1 MTTLPL
7 LYTDLIALAIA
18 LFLSGFTIG
27 MLVAR
32 RAVREWLARQRQ
44 QIKDLLIR
52 GGSKSLSPLLS
63 LLKGA
68 NMATQKITTY
78 LSVDC
83 RLCGTFQHIECEQ
96 WQADELDKPRSER
109 MFIQDIF
116 PDLPIGDR
124 ELLISGT
131 CNTCW
136 QNMFGNDEDE
146 GDDTDIYTEKEEQ
159 A

>member
-1 MTTLPL
+1 
-7 LYTDLIALAIA
+7 
-18 LFLSGFTIG
+18 
-27 MLVAR
+27 
-32 RAVREWLARQRQ
+32 
-44 QIKDLLIR
+44 
-52 GGSKSLSPLLS
+52 
-63 LLKGA
+63 
-68 NMATQKITTY
+68 MATQKITTY

-136 QNMFGNDEDE
+136 QKMFGNDEDE